1 MTFEADLLKGKFF
14 PEGSRERLKAVMLS
28 LIVYLPILAM
38 VYDYYESVE
47 YGFETMQYI
56 ELSVLVL
63 IFTVYAMFPR
73 FIGLNVTT
81 NLILVLF
88 AIFLLLSLVVE
99 DKNAAF
105 SLFWFSMFPVV
116 SFFFLGKAQG
126 LIWTVIIF
134 FSIFVLLVLSLVEII
149 VPLYENALLAQILG
163 AYLAFSFIVYMIE
176 KERADY
182 EEKLNASFERNKL
195 LFKDVHHRTKN
206 NMQVMMGLLETQS
219 FRVDD
224 PKYKKMFQAH
234 VDRIKAMSFVHENL
248 YSGASFEEV
257 DMHTYLTEI
266 LDNLQKITQHT
277 IITDIDYMTLGVNDS
292 INLGLIVN
300 EAVSNAIEHA
310 YSVGNGK
317 IDVSL
322 KYLGRRC
329 VLSIKDEGVGLNT
342 EKEYQSLGMTLIED
356 LAASLPGGKLEIK
369 TELGTQIQVYFD
381 AKEKE

>member
-1 MTFEADLLKGKFF
+1 MTFEADLLKGKYF

-28 LIVYLPILAM
+28 LVIYLPIMAM

-56 ELSVLVL
+56 ELSVLVSL
-63 IFTVYAMFPR
+63 FAVYALFPR
-73 FIGLNVTT
+73 FIGLSVTT
-81 NLILVLF
+81 NLILFLF

-99 DKNAAF
+99 DKNAEF
-105 SLFWFSMFPVV
+105 SLFWFSMFPAV
-116 SFFFLGKAQG
+116 SFFFLGKKQG
-126 LIWTVIIF
+126 LIWTAIIS
-134 FSIFVLLVLSLVEII
+134 FSIFILLVLSLVEII
-149 VPLYENALLAQILG
+149 IPLYNIALLSQILG
-163 AYLAFSFIVYMIE
+163 AYLVFSFIIYMIE
-176 KERADY
+176 KERAMY
-182 EEKLNASFERNKL
+182 EEQLNTSFERNKL

-219 FRVDD
+219 FKVAD
-224 PKYKKMFQAH
+224 PKYKKMFAAH

-248 YSGASFEEV
+248 YQGASFEEV

-300 EAVSNAIEHA
+300 EAVSNAMEHA
-310 YSVGNGK
+310 YSVGSGK

-322 KYLGRRC
+322 KFLGRRC
-329 VLSIKDEGVGLNT
+329 VLSVKDDGVGLNP

-356 LAASLPGGKLEIK
+356 LSASLPGGKLEIK
-369 TELGTQIQVYFD
+369 VEYGTQIQIYFD
-381 AKEKE
+381 AKEK

>member
-14 PEGSRERLKAVMLS
+14 EEGSRERLKAVMLS
-28 LIVYLPILAM
+28 LLVYLPILAM

-47 YGFETMQYI
+47 YGFELMQYI

-63 IFTVYAMFPR
+63 VFLVYSLFPR

-81 NLILVLF
+81 NLILAIF
-88 AIFLLLSLVVE
+88 AIFLLVSLVIP
-99 DKNAAF
+99 DKNAEF
-105 SLFWFSMFPVV
+105 SLFWFSMFPAI
-116 SFFFLGKAQG
+116 SFFFLGKKQG
-126 LIWTVIIF
+126 LIWTTIMSFSLFVI
-134 FSIFVLLVLSLVEII
+134 LVLSLVEII
-149 VPLYENALLAQILG
+149 DPLYETALLMQMLG
-163 AYLAFSFIVYMIE
+163 AYLAFSFIIYMIE
-176 KERADY
+176 KERAMY
-182 EEKLNASFERNKL
+182 EERLEDAFEKNKL
-195 LFKDVHHRTKN
+195 LFKEVHHRTKN

-219 FRVDD
+219 FRVQD
-224 PKYKKMFQAH
+224 PKYKKMFSAH

-248 YSGASFEEV
+248 YKGASAEEV

-310 YSVGNGK
+310 YSAGNYK

-322 KYLGRRC
+322 KFLGKRC
-329 VLSIKDEGVGLNT
+329 VLTVKDEGVGLNPD
-342 EKEYQSLGMTLIED
+342 KEYASLGMTLISD
-356 LAASLPGGKLEIK
+356 LAASLPAGKLEINV
-369 TELGTQIQVYFD
+369 EHGTKIQVYFD
-381 AKEKE
+381 TKE

>member
-1 MTFEADLLKGKFF
+1 MTFEADLLKGKYF

-81 NLILVLF
+81 NLILTLF
-88 AIFLLLSLVVE
+88 AIFLLLSLVIP
-99 DKNAAF
+99 DKNPEF
-105 SLFWFSMFPVV
+105 SLFWFSMFPAIA
-116 SFFFLGKAQG
+116 FFFLGKKQG
-126 LIWTVIIF
+126 LIWTAILS
-134 FSIFVLLVLSLVEII
+134 FSLFTLLVLSLVGM
-149 VPLYENALLAQILG
+149 VNPLYDNALLFQIFG

-176 KERADY
+176 KERATY
-182 EEKLNASFERNKL
+182 ETQLNASLERNKL

-219 FRVDD
+219 FKVDD

-266 LDNLQKITQHT
+266 VDSLQKITQHT
-277 IITDIDYMTLGVNDS
+277 ILSDIDYMTLGVNDS

-310 YSVGNGK
+310 YSAGNGK

-322 KYLGRRC
+322 RYLGRRC
-329 VLSIKDEGVGLNT
+329 VLSVKDEGVGLNPD
-342 EKEYQSLGMTLIED
+342 KEYQSLGMTLIED
-356 LAASLPGGKLEIK
+356 LATSLPGGKLEIK
-369 TELGTQIQVYFD
+369 TEHGTQIQVYFD

>member
-1 MTFEADLLKGKFF
+1 MTFEADLLKGKYF

-28 LIVYLPILAM
+28 LVIYLPIMAM

-56 ELSVLVL
+56 ELSIL
-63 IFTVYAMFPR
+63 ISLFAVYALFPR

-81 NLILVLF
+81 NLILFLF

-99 DKNAAF
+99 DKNAEF
-105 SLFWFSMFPVV
+105 SLFWFSMFPAV
-116 SFFFLGKAQG
+116 SFFFLGKKQG
-126 LIWTVIIF
+126 LIWTAIIS
-134 FSIFVLLVLSLVEII
+134 FSLFTLLVLSLVEII
-149 VPLYENALLAQILG
+149 IPLYDIALLLQILG
-163 AYLAFSFIVYMIE
+163 AYLAFSFIIYMIE
-176 KERADY
+176 KERAMY
-182 EEKLNASFERNKL
+182 EEQLNASFERNKL

-224 PKYKKMFQAH
+224 PKYKKMFAAH

-248 YSGASFEEV
+248 YKSASFEEV

-300 EAVSNAIEHA
+300 EAVSNAMEHA

-329 VLSIKDEGVGLNT
+329 VLSVKDDGVGLNP

-369 TELGTQIQVYFD
+369 VEHGTHIQIYFD
-381 AKEKE
+381 AKEK

>member
-1 MTFEADLLKGKFF
+1 MTFEADLLKGKYF

-47 YGFETMQYI
+47 YGFEMMQYI

-81 NLILVLF
+81 NLILTLF
-88 AIFLLLSLVVE
+88 AIFLLLSLVVP

-105 SLFWFSMFPVV
+105 SLFWFSMFPAIA
-116 SFFFLGKAQG
+116 FFFLGKKQG
-126 LIWTVIIF
+126 LVWTAIIA
-134 FSIFVLLVLSLVEII
+134 FSLFALLALSLVGI
-149 VPLYENALLAQILG
+149 VNPLYDNALLFQIFG
-163 AYLAFSFIVYMIE
+163 AYLAFSFIIYMIE
-176 KERADY
+176 KERARY
-182 EEKLNASFERNKL
+182 ETQLNASFERNKL

-248 YSGASFEEV
+248 YSGGSFEEV

-266 LDNLQKITQHT
+266 VDSLQKITQHT
-277 IITDIDYMTLGVNDS
+277 ILSDIDYMTLGVNDS

-310 YSVGNGK
+310 YSAGNGK

-322 KYLGRRC
+322 RYLGRRC
-329 VLSIKDEGVGLNT
+329 VLSVKDEGVGLNPD
-342 EKEYQSLGMTLIED
+342 KEYQSLGMTLIED
-356 LAASLPGGKLEIK
+356 LAASLSGGKLEIK
-369 TELGTQIQVYFD
+369 TEHGTQIQVYFD

>member
-1 MTFEADLLKGKFF
+1 MTFEAELLKGKYF

-47 YGFETMQYI
+47 YGFEAMQYI

-63 IFTVYAMFPR
+63 IFAVYALFPR

-81 NLILVLF
+81 NIILALF

-116 SFFFLGKAQG
+116 SFFFLGKKQG
-126 LIWTVIIF
+126 LVWTAILS
-134 FSIFVLLVLSLVEII
+134 FSLFTLLVLSLVEII

-163 AYLAFSFIVYMIE
+163 AYLLFSFIVYMIE
-176 KERADY
+176 KERAMY
-182 EEKLNASFERNKL
+182 EEQLNVSFERNKL

-224 PKYKKMFQAH
+224 PKYKKMFAAH

-248 YSGASFEEV
+248 YQGSSFEEV

-310 YSVGNGK
+310 YSAGNEK

-356 LAASLPGGKLEIK
+356 LASSLPGGKLEIK
-369 TELGTQIQVYFD
+369 TEHGTQIQVYFD

>member
-1 MTFEADLLKGKFF
+1 MTFEADLLKGKYF

-28 LIVYLPILAM
+28 LLVYLPIMAM
-38 VYDYYESVE
+38 VYDYYESVL
-47 YGFETMQYI
+47 YGFDTMQYI
-56 ELSVLVL
+56 ELAVLVL
-63 IFTVYAMFPR
+63 VFTVYALFPR
-73 FIGLNVTT
+73 FISLNLAT
-81 NLILVLF
+81 NLILFLF
-88 AIFLLLSLVVE
+88 AIFLILSLIIE
-99 DKNAAF
+99 DKNAEF

-116 SFFFLGKAQG
+116 SFFFLGKKQG
-126 LIWTVIIF
+126 LIWTAIIS
-134 FSIFVLLVLSLVEII
+134 FSLFVLLVLSLVKIV
-149 VPLYENALLAQILG
+149 VPLYDNALLFQIFG

-176 KERADY
+176 KERAQY
-182 EEKLNASFERNKL
+182 EEQLQASFERNKL

-224 PKYKKMFQAH
+224 PKYKKMFAAH

-248 YSGASFEEV
+248 YQGASFEEV

-277 IITDIDYMTLGVNDS
+277 ILADIDYMTLGVNDS

-300 EAVSNAIEHA
+300 EAVNNAMEHA
-310 YSVGNGK
+310 YSAGNGK

-329 VLSIKDEGVGLNT
+329 VLGIKDEGVGLNLD
-342 EKEYQSLGMTLIED
+342 KEYQSLGMTLIAD
-356 LAASLPGGKLEIK
+356 LASSLPGGKLEISV
-369 TELGTQIQVYFD
+369 EDGTHIQIYFD
-381 AKEKE
+381 AKER

>member
-14 PEGSRERLKAVMLS
+14 AEGSRERLKAVMLS
-28 LIVYLPILAM
+28 LLVYLPILAM

-47 YGFETMQYI
+47 YGFELMQYI

-63 IFTVYAMFPR
+63 VFFVYSLFPR

-81 NLILVLF
+81 NLILALF
-88 AIFLLLSLVVE
+88 ALFLLVSLVIP
-99 DKNAAF
+99 DRNAEF
-105 SLFWFSMFPVV
+105 SLFWFSMFPAI
-116 SFFFLGKAQG
+116 SFFFLGKKQG
-126 LIWTVIIF
+126 LIWTTIMSFSLFII
-134 FSIFVLLVLSLVEII
+134 LVLSLVDII
-149 VPLYENALLAQILG
+149 SPLYNTALLMQILG
-163 AYLAFSFIVYMIE
+163 AYLAFSFIIYMIE
-176 KERADY
+176 KERAEY
-182 EEKLNASFERNKL
+182 EERLEDSFEKNKL
-195 LFKDVHHRTKN
+195 LFKEVHHRTKN

-224 PKYKKMFQAH
+224 PKYKKMFAAH

-248 YSGASFEEV
+248 YQGASFEEV

-277 IITDIDYMTLGVNDS
+277 IMIDIDYMTLGVNDS

-310 YSVGNGK
+310 YSVGNSK

-322 KYLGRRC
+322 KFLGKRC
-329 VLSIKDEGVGLNT
+329 VLTVKDEGVGLNP
-342 EKEYQSLGMTLIED
+342 EKEYKSLGMTLIED
-356 LAASLPGGKLEIK
+356 LAASLPSGKLEINV
-369 TELGTQIQVYFD
+369 EHGTKIQVYFD
-381 AKEKE
+381 AKEK

>member
-81 NLILVLF
+81 NLILTLF
-88 AIFLLLSLVVE
+88 AIFLLLSLVIP
-99 DKNAAF
+99 DKNPEF
-105 SLFWFSMFPVV
+105 SLFWFSMFPVIA
-116 SFFFLGKAQG
+116 FFFLGKKQG
-126 LIWTVIIF
+126 LIWTAILS
-134 FSIFVLLVLSLVEII
+134 FSLFTLLVLSLVGI
-149 VPLYENALLAQILG
+149 VNSLYDNALLFQIFG
-163 AYLAFSFIVYMIE
+163 AYLAFSFIIYMIE
-176 KERADY
+176 KERARY
-182 EEKLNASFERNKL
+182 ETQLNASFERNKL

-219 FRVDD
+219 FKVDD

-248 YSGASFEEV
+248 YRGASFEEV

-266 LDNLQKITQHT
+266 VDSLQKITQHT
-277 IITDIDYMTLGVNDS
+277 ILSDIDYMTLGVNDS

-310 YSVGNGK
+310 YSAGNGK

-322 KYLGRRC
+322 RYLGRRC
-329 VLSIKDEGVGLNT
+329 VLSVKDEGVGLNPD
-342 EKEYQSLGMTLIED
+342 KEYQSLGMTLIED

-369 TELGTQIQVYFD
+369 VERGTQIEVYFD
-381 AKEKE
+381 AKERE

>member
-1 MTFEADLLKGKFF
+1 MTFEADLLKGKYF

-47 YGFETMQYI
+47 YGYETMQYI
-56 ELSVLVL
+56 ELFILVL
-63 IFTVYAMFPR
+63 IFAVYALFPR
-73 FIGLNVTT
+73 FIGLTVTT
-81 NLILVLF
+81 NLILALF

-105 SLFWFSMFPVV
+105 SLFWFSMFPVI
-116 SFFFLGKAQG
+116 SFFFLGKKQG
-126 LIWTVIIF
+126 LVWTAIIS
-134 FSIFVLLVLSLVEII
+134 FSLFVLLALSLVGVI
-149 VPLYENALLAQILG
+149 VPLYDNALLFQIFG
-163 AYLAFSFIVYMIE
+163 AYLAFSFIIYMIE
-176 KERADY
+176 KERAEY
-182 EEKLNASFERNKL
+182 EKQLNAAFERNKL

-266 LDNLQKITQHT
+266 VDSLQKVTQHT
-277 IITDIDYMTLGVNDS
+277 ILADIDYMTLGVNDS

-310 YSVGNGK
+310 YSAGNGK

-329 VLSIKDEGVGLNT
+329 VLSVKDEGVGLNP

-356 LAASLPGGKLEIK
+356 LAKSLPGGKLEIK
-369 TELGTQIQVYFD
+369 VEHGTQIQVYFD

>member
-81 NLILVLF
+81 NLILTLF
-88 AIFLLLSLVVE
+88 AIFLLLSLVIP
-99 DKNAAF
+99 DKNPEF
-105 SLFWFSMFPVV
+105 SLFWFSMFPVIA
-116 SFFFLGKAQG
+116 FFFLGKKQG
-126 LIWTVIIF
+126 LIWTAILS
-134 FSIFVLLVLSLVEII
+134 FSLFTLLVLSLVGI
-149 VPLYENALLAQILG
+149 VNPLYDNALLFQIFG
-163 AYLAFSFIVYMIE
+163 AYLAFSFIIYMIE
-176 KERADY
+176 KERARY
-182 EEKLNASFERNKL
+182 ETQLNASFERNKL

-219 FRVDD
+219 FKVDD

-248 YSGASFEEV
+248 YRGASFEEV

-266 LDNLQKITQHT
+266 VDSLQKITQHT
-277 IITDIDYMTLGVNDS
+277 ILSDIDYMTLGVNDS

-310 YSVGNGK
+310 YSAGNGK

-322 KYLGRRC
+322 RYLGRRC
-329 VLSIKDEGVGLNT
+329 VLSVKDEGVGLNPD
-342 EKEYQSLGMTLIED
+342 KEYQSLGMTLIED

-369 TELGTQIQVYFD
+369 VERGTQIEVYFD
-381 AKEKE
+381 AKERE

>member
-81 NLILVLF
+81 NLILTLF
-88 AIFLLLSLVVE
+88 AIFLLLSLVIP
-99 DKNAAF
+99 DKNPEF
-105 SLFWFSMFPVV
+105 SLFWFSMFPVIA
-116 SFFFLGKAQG
+116 FFFLGKKQG
-126 LIWTVIIF
+126 LIWTAILS
-134 FSIFVLLVLSLVEII
+134 FSLFTLLVLSLVGI
-149 VPLYENALLAQILG
+149 VNSLYDNALLFQIFG
-163 AYLAFSFIVYMIE
+163 AYLAFSFIIYMIE
-176 KERADY
+176 KERARY
-182 EEKLNASFERNKL
+182 ETQLNASFERNKL

-219 FRVDD
+219 FKVDD

-248 YSGASFEEV
+248 YRGASFEEV

-266 LDNLQKITQHT
+266 VDSLQKITQHT
-277 IITDIDYMTLGVNDS
+277 ILSDIDYMTLGVNDS

-310 YSVGNGK
+310 YSAGNGK

-322 KYLGRRC
+322 RYLGRRC
-329 VLSIKDEGVGLNT
+329 VLSVKDEGVGLNPD
-342 EKEYQSLGMTLIED
+342 KEYQSLGMTLIED

-369 TELGTQIQVYFD
+369 VERGTQIEVYFD
-381 AKEKE
+381 AKERV